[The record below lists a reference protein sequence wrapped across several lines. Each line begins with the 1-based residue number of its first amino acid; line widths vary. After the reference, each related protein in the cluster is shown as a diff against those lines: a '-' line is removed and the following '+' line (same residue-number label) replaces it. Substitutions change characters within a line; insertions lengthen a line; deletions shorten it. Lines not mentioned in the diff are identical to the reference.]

1 MEYQV
6 NETNIY
12 RRFNVTISD
21 MQIKMILHELA
32 SIVGRQ
38 HVIVEQADLVPYTV
52 DIFWLPR
59 LMFDRGGVPPMPDV
73 VVIPGYCR

>member
-1 MEYQV
+1 MK
-6 NETNIY
+6 
-12 RRFNVTISD
+12 ISD

-32 SIVGRQ
+32 SIVGRE

-59 LMFDRGGVPPMPDV
+59 LALDRGGVPPMPDV
-73 VVIPGYCR
+73 VVIPGSVEEVSAVIKLANI